1 MQIRPRDSA
10 RLTTAVTRESL
21 MAAPKEKETV
31 FRKFTIAES
40 LLLFKGFAIKT
51 AQDLFLGP
59 QVVGTKEE
67 HLTAAISWLKRAHDV
82 TPDDGVSWGYSLKG
96 RWRPSYRETSGYIA
110 TTFFDTSEQLKDD
123 DCRQRAVAISK
134 WLVQIQNS
142 DGSISDP
149 RYGSEGIVFDTGQ
162 VLLGLVRAFEET
174 EEPLFLEAAE
184 KAADWLVEVADTQ
197 GRWLQN
203 THCDTP
209 HVYNTRVAWALLK
222 LNALSPTL
230 DRERVARA
238 NLDWALDQQRH
249 GWFEQCAF
257 IQGVAPFTHT
267 IAYAIRGLLES
278 GLLLGEQK
286 YIDAAVR
293 GADVSLKHLR
303 SDGFIPGQIDTD
315 GKAQGRYCCLT
326 GNCQMAIVWL
336 MLFELQGEQRYYQAA
351 DDSLRYVMSCQDIL
365 TSDLNIRGGIKG
377 SQPIWGKYTRLS
389 YPNWATKF
397 FIDALLMLL
406 RLQP

>member
-1 MQIRPRDSA
+1 MPIKLRNSA
-10 RLTTAVTRESL
+10 RLTTTVARKSSIAVTKRTEGAFRKSTITESL
-21 MAAPKEKETV
+21 V
-31 FRKFTIAES
+31 
-40 LLLFKGFAIKT
+40 LLKCFAGKT
-51 AQDLFLGP
+51 TEDLFHGS
-59 QVVGTKEE
+59 QVVGGLQE
-67 HLTAAISWLKRAHDV
+67 HLAAAISWLKRAHDV

-110 TTFFDTSEQLKDD
+110 TTFFDVAQQLKDD
-123 DCRQRAVAISK
+123 DCWQRAVVISK
-134 WLVQIQNS
+134 WLVQMQNA

-149 RYGSEGIVFDTGQ
+149 RYGSGGIVFDTGQ

-174 EEPLFLEAAE
+174 QEPLFLQAAE
-184 KAADWLVEVADTQ
+184 RAGDWLVEVADTQ

-203 THCDTP
+203 THCGIP

-222 LNALSPTL
+222 LNALSPSL

-238 NLDWALDQQRH
+238 NLDWALNQQQN

-257 IQGVAPFTHT
+257 KQGVAPFTHT

-293 GADVSLKHLR
+293 GAEVSLEHLR
-303 SDGFIPGQIDTD
+303 CDGFIPGQIDTD
-315 GKAQGRYCCLT
+315 GRAQGRYCCLT
-326 GNCQMAIVWL
+326 GNCQMAIVWQL
-336 MLFELQGEQRYYQAA
+336 LFEQKGEQRYSQAA
-351 DDSLRYVMSCQDIL
+351 KDSLRYVMSCQDIR
-365 TSDLNIRGGIKG
+365 TSDPNIRGGIKG
-377 SQPIWGKYTRLS
+377 SQPLWGKYTRLS

-397 FIDALLMLL
+397 FIDALLLFKVL
-406 RLQP
+406 N